1 MKKLL
6 LFLFALLT
14 TATVWAYEFT
24 PLQMGENNG
33 IELGPNDSDKGYLSF
48 TPEVTGYYVISTTC
62 AESHYMAFNLWS
74 DSLYY
79 ADSKP
84 DALLSTHACHCG
96 YPNKL
101 YAGITYIMRLGLNG
115 DFTTSVPAEV
125 VIRPGHI
132 VIPDPECAEL
142 SNVLRPLPVVA
153 YEGQEVN
160 LTVNPGVTISGL
172 TATSG
177 GQPVAM
183 TVDESGTVYTFT
195 MPDADVVISGSYEM
209 PSLQLG
215 DNEIEVTY
223 NGTQYAFV
231 PEESGAYVFSMN
243 CGAEAQV
250 RITENNDYISL
261 GYTATGETV
270 KVGAMLKANTTYYVV
285 SAANAE
291 DVIEGVILNIA
302 KLELPPITVGENV
315 IDVPYSNFFDYSFT
329 PTESGDYRFYTTGDA
344 EIRPDLKIYLGEN
357 MIGQC
362 YNGNSDLDFTVSLEA
377 GVTYTVKAAA
387 HPDMPAMSV
396 MHLTVT
402 NEGGSSGGDDN
413 VLQMGDNEVAL
424 AEEPTIYTFTP
435 TESGAYLF
443 TMNCNAEALVAITD
457 NDEGIASSMG
467 YAEVPGQTICAGIM
481 LEAGVTCQI
490 ATILFDGSVDSA
502 ILNIAKYE
510 IAPITLGENE
520 IYAPYGTLFE
530 YPFTPPVSGEY
541 TFRTIGDA
549 SLSPSVGVFLGEDY
563 FGYDKAENEDAEF
576 TATLE
581 AGVTYTVRTLVGC
594 YNASLIHLTVVSPL
608 LAINVPESFENG
620 MVTSDKEA
628 ASIGETVTL
637 TVTPDEG
644 YELENLTVTFTPEDE
659 PSGAPLR
666 LRGGNVEL
674 TPGDNGTYTFEM
686 PAAPVTVSAT
696 FREAIATGVENINVA
711 TAKRGQ
717 RYNLMGQ
724 PVGNDYKGIVIEDG
738 RKRVIK

>member
-1 MKKLL
+1 MKKVL

-14 TATVWAYEFT
+14 TVMVWAYEFT
-24 PLQMGENNG
+24 PLQFGVDNEFV
-33 IELGPNDSDKGYLSF
+33 IESDEGLYLSF
-48 TPEVTGYYVISTTC
+48 TPDVTDYYVLSASCTM
-62 AESHYMAFNLWS
+62 EHHMAFNLWS

-84 DALLSTHACHCG
+84 DALLSTHVSHCG

-101 YAGITYIMRLGLNG
+101 YAGRTYIMRLGVE
-115 DFTTSVPAEV
+115 DFTNSVTAHV
-125 VIRPGHI
+125 VIRKGYL
-132 VIPDPECAEL
+132 VSPDPECAEL

-223 NGTQYAFV
+223 YGTQYAFV

-250 RITENNDYISL
+250 RITENNDYITI
-261 GYTATGETV
+261 GYAAAGETV
-270 KVGAMLKANTTYYVV
+270 KVGAMLEANTTYYVV
-285 SAANAE
+285 PAANAE
-291 DVIEGVILNIA
+291 DGIEGVILNIA

-344 EIRPDLKIYLGEN
+344 EIRPYLKIYLGEN

-362 YNGNSDLDFTVSLEA
+362 YYGNSDLDLTVSLEA
-377 GVTYTVKAAA
+377 GVTYTVKAAVN
-387 HPDMPAMSV
+387 PDMPNMSV
-396 MHLTVT
+396 MHLNVT

-424 AEEPTIYTFTP
+424 AEEATVYTFTP

-443 TMNCNAEALVAITD
+443 TMNCDASAIVAIAD
-457 NDEGIASSMG
+457 NDEGIASSLG

-481 LEAGVTCQI
+481 LEAGVTCQV
-490 ATILFDGSVDSA
+490 ATRLLEGSVDSA

-520 IYAPYGTLFE
+520 IYAPFGSLFE

-549 SLSPSVGVFLGEDY
+549 LLSPSVGVFLGEDY
-563 FGYDKAENEDAEF
+563 FGYDEAKNEDAEF

-581 AGVTYTVRTLVGC
+581 AGVTYTVRVLVGC
-594 YNASLIHLTVVSPL
+594 YNASLIHLTVVSPQ
-608 LAINVPESFENG
+608 LAINLPESFEHG
-620 MVTSDKEA
+620 TVTSDKEA

-644 YELENLTVTFTPEDE
+644 YELKNLTVTFTNEDD

-696 FREAIATGVENINVA
+696 FKKTVPTGVVDINAA
-711 TAKRGQ
+711 TAKHGQ

-724 PVGNDYKGIVIEDG
+724 PVGDDYKGIVIEDG
-738 RKRVIK
+738 KKRVIK

>member
-1 MKKLL
+1 MKKVL

-24 PLQMGENNG
+24 PLQFGVDNEFV
-33 IELGPNDSDKGYLSF
+33 IESDEGLYLSF
-48 TPEVTGYYVISTTC
+48 TPDVTDYYVLSASCTM
-62 AESHYMAFNLWS
+62 EHHMAFNLWS

-79 ADSKP
+79 ADSEL
-84 DALLSTHACHCG
+84 DALQQTHISNCG

-101 YAGITYIMRLGLNG
+101 YAGRTYIMRLGVE
-115 DFTTSVPAEV
+115 DFTNSVTAHV
-125 VIRPGHI
+125 VIRKGYL
-132 VIPDPECAEL
+132 VIPDPECADL

-250 RITENNDYISL
+250 RITENNDYITI
-261 GYTATGETV
+261 GYAAAGETV
-270 KVGAMLKANTTYYVV
+270 KVGAMLEANTTYYVV
-285 SAANAE
+285 PAANAE
-291 DVIEGVILNIA
+291 DGIEGVILNIA

-344 EIRPDLKIYLGEN
+344 EIRPYLKIYLGEN

-362 YNGNSDLDFTVSLEA
+362 YYGNSDLDLTVSLEA
-377 GVTYTVKAAA
+377 GVTYTVKAAVN
-387 HPDMPAMSV
+387 PDMPNMSV
-396 MHLTVT
+396 MHLNVT

-424 AEEPTIYTFTP
+424 AEEATVYTFTP

-443 TMNCNAEALVAITD
+443 TMNCDASAIVAIAD
-457 NDEGIASSMG
+457 NDEGIASSLG

-481 LEAGVTCQI
+481 LEAGVTCQV
-490 ATILFDGSVDSA
+490 ATRLLEGSVDSA

-520 IYAPYGTLFE
+520 IYAPFGSLFE

-549 SLSPSVGVFLGEDY
+549 LLSPSVGVFLGEDY
-563 FGYDKAENEDAEF
+563 FGYDEAKNEDAEF

-581 AGVTYTVRTLVGC
+581 AGVTYTVRALVGC
-594 YNASLIHLTVVSPL
+594 YNASLIHLNVVSPQ
-608 LAINVPESFENG
+608 LAINVPESFEHG
-620 MVTSDKEA
+620 TVTSDKEA

-644 YELENLTVTFTPEDE
+644 YELKNLTVTFTNEDE

-696 FREAIATGVENINVA
+696 FKKTVPTGVVDINAA
-711 TAKRGQ
+711 TAKHGQ

-724 PVGNDYKGIVIEDG
+724 PVGDDYKGIVIEDG
-738 RKRVIK
+738 KKRVIK